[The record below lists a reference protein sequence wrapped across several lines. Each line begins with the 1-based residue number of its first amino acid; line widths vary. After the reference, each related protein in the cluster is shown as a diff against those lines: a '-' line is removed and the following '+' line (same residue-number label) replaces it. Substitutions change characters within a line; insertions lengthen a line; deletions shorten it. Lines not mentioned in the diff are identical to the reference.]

1 MTLTDSD
8 RVSLQRRLSD
18 SLKDEVKMLVFTL
31 QGISASNDLVDLA
44 RTIASASPK
53 IKVEVET
60 VVDGKNQR
68 LRDLR
73 MENAPA
79 LVLVKEDFS
88 RIRYYG
94 IPAGYEIP
102 PIIDALVELSNH
114 STPLSPNAKATL
126 ATIRRRANIKIFVLT
141 TCTFCPIVARHAY
154 RAAIESPK
162 VTAEVIDSQLFQDL
176 ATRHSVMGVPKI
188 ILNDNTDITGAIQ
201 EADFFQKLKDSDI
214 AQIDSMFG

>member
-1 MTLTDSD
+1 MMLTDSD